1 MQTEARRRGL
11 KWLERIEASEKR
23 DADWIR
29 SAEDSERVYSCSE
42 EITPGRQYDFNI
54 HHSNIETILPA
65 VINSTP
71 APDIRE
77 RYRTG
82 ATDDETSAAR
92 LAGQVI
98 ERAILYLI
106 DDGRLDTEAEEMSL
120 DGIMAGR
127 GLIRLRF
134 DADDV
139 PPKTAIVLGEE
150 VEVAPAGVTNE
161 TVIFEAVAWRDY
173 REGPATRWSGVPW
186 TAYRHCVPQE
196 EVDRLTDPALREM
209 LAASKADEA
218 PSGEADEDI
227 ELWEVWDKASRTV
240 LMVTQDGDIISEQDD
255 PMGLSGFFPSIKP
268 IQPLKLVGKRTP
280 ICPFNAYKKQAE
292 EVDRLT
298 KRINKIIAGIKVKA
312 VAISGSNDIVR
323 WAEADD
329 NSITYINELEGL
341 AQTGGLANALE
352 WWPVEQ
358 AIAVLKE
365 LYASRD
371 AAKMTI
377 YEITGISDIVR
388 GQGAASE
395 TATAQQIKTQWGSL
409 RIKKLQRLIERAIR
423 DVFVMTAEIICS
435 KFSIATLQKMT
446 GIRIDGPVA
455 EILSQPLDGYRIDV
469 ESDSTVRADLTVKKG
484 EMSEFLQGTANFF
497 ATMAPVLEQAP
508 EMKAPVAELYA
519 SFARVFSLGKQA
531 EDAIEKMGEM
541 ARQPREEGP
550 SPEQQ
555 ALMAEMQKFQAQMQA
570 EAQKFQGEMA
580 LKFETLQLQ
589 RDKLAIDTEK
599 AAVDLEIRK
608 DDQILKERELELQG
622 VMGVAELQLEEDQ
635 QRAAKIGND

>member
-1 MQTEARRRGL
+1 
-11 KWLERIEASEKR
+11 
-23 DADWIR
+23 
-29 SAEDSERVYSCSE
+29 
-42 EITPGRQYDFNI
+42 
-54 HHSNIETILPA
+54 
-65 VINSTP
+65 
-71 APDIRE
+71 
-77 RYRTG
+77 
-82 ATDDETSAAR
+82 
-92 LAGQVI
+92 
-98 ERAILYLI
+98 
-106 DDGRLDTEAEEMSL
+106 
-120 DGIMAGR
+120 
-127 GLIRLRF
+127 
-134 DADDV
+134 
-139 PPKTAIVLGEE
+139 
-150 VEVAPAGVTNE
+150 
-161 TVIFEAVAWRDY
+161 
-173 REGPATRWSGVPW
+173 
-186 TAYRHCVPQE
+186 
-196 EVDRLTDPALREM
+196 
-209 LAASKADEA
+209 
-218 PSGEADEDI
+218 
-227 ELWEVWDKASRTV
+227 
-240 LMVTQDGDIISEQDD
+240 
-255 PMGLSGFFPSIKP
+255 
-268 IQPLKLVGKRTP
+268 
-280 ICPFNAYKKQAE
+280 
-292 EVDRLT
+292 
-298 KRINKIIAGIKVKA
+298 
-312 VAISGSNDIVR
+312 
-323 WAEADD
+323 
-329 NSITYINELEGL
+329 
-341 AQTGGLANALE
+341 
-352 WWPVEQ
+352 
-358 AIAVLKE
+358 
-365 LYASRD
+365 
-371 AAKMTI
+371 MTI

-497 ATMAPVLEQAP
+497 ATMSPVLEQAP
-508 EMKAPVAELYA
+508 EMKAAVAELYA